1 MFTYILTPPLG
12 ANFFPKKS
20 LHLERPTSLFF
31 GPSVKFCRFFF
42 YGVPYP
48 YKSIAIFIYTILFS
62 PIHTYFPSHP

>member
-42 YGVPYP
+42 DGVPYSTVLP
-48 YKSIAIFIYTILFS
+48 PLSRT
-62 PIHTYFPSHP
+62 FPNYLNIKVFY